1 MQSVRRVDLDS
12 VRSGQAHYPNIARSG
27 SKQRV
32 NLGLQVPLVLAGI
45 GILDRQRRG
54 TRNPPRRIRD
64 MSHGDVGGAQI
75 VFSRKPS
82 RASRPSTLCGC

>member
-12 VRSGQAHYPNIARSG
+12 VRSGQAHYPNISRSC

-45 GILDRQRRG
+45 QWLEAR
-54 TRNPPRRIRD
+54 
-64 MSHGDVGGAQI
+64 
-75 VFSRKPS
+75 
-82 RASRPSTLCGC
+82 